1 MAEKITLTKQ
11 DRKKVWWRHQFLQG
25 SWNYER
31 MQMVDGAIQLFLQ
44 SKNYILTRKIK
55 LLL

>member
-25 SWNYER
+25 SWNYEPYAKWW
-31 MQMVDGAIQLFLQ
+31 MVLFNHSCNQ
-44 SKNYILTRKIK
+44 EIIF
-55 LLL
+55 

>member
-11 DRKKVWWRHQFLQG
+11 DRKKFGGVINSFRVLG
-25 SWNYER
+25 TMNVCK
-31 MQMVDGAIQLFLQ
+31 MVDGAIQLFLQ

-55 LLL
+55 LSL